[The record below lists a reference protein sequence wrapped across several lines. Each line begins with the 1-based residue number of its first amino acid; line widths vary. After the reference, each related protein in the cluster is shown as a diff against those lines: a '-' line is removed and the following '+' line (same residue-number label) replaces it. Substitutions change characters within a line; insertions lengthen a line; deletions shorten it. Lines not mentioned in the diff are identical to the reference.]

1 MHEKLINDTEDKQKT
16 ISERIFLIKG
26 KKEAVNIVNVVG
38 KLLRKMDDK
47 KEVVNILRSVAP
59 GINIVR

>member
-1 MHEKLINDTEDKQKT
+1 
-16 ISERIFLIKG
+16 
-26 KKEAVNIVNVVG
+26 VNIVNVVG